1 MLEQVAMNWF
11 DEGEMERRKIK
22 TDGKEEP
29 TRLSLVLV
37 ISLP

>member
-11 DEGEMERRKIK
+11 DEGQAERRKIK

-37 ISLP
+37 IRLP